1 MTVEASS
8 PEVCRT
14 GRAGRLDTQAGFLLL
29 LVGEVPFPG
38 TSVFA
43 QAAFRALR
51 LTVRGPH
58 TLPRKISFTSSQ
70 L

>member
-14 GRAGRLDTQAGFLLL
+14 GWARRLDTQAGFLLL

-38 TSVFA
+38 PSVFA

-51 LTVRGPH
+51 LTV
-58 TLPRKISFTSSQ
+58 
-70 L
+70 